1 MVALGQGSASDDPL
15 PIAMPDAFLLFF
27 LIAVGAVVFFAWLAR
42 KQAKERTAA
51 LGLLAARRGWIF
63 YGDTRDRGFEASY
76 PQFPLFRRGHSRH
89 AHNRFSGRIQ
99 AFDTELRAEAGDYH
113 YQITSGSGK
122 NRNTRTY
129 RFSFILVTLP
139 FGPRLPSLRVRTENL
154 LDKLAGAI
162 GFEDIDFES
171 AEFSRRHHV
180 SSSDR
185 RFAYALIDPRMIE
198 FLLGQH
204 PPVFELGGGV
214 LLVISSEGNRR
225 WEPPEFSAA
234 FDWTQT
240 FLARWPGHLV
250 TDLRAR

>member
-1 MVALGQGSASDDPL
+1 MTLLVWFYSARPA
-15 PIAMPDAFLLFF
+15 PTAMPEAFFPVF
-27 LIAVGAVVFFAWLAR
+27 LILAVGVVIFFAWLAH

-51 LGLLAARRGWIF
+51 LGQLSARLGWSF
-63 YGDTRDRGFEASY
+63 YGDAKDRSFDDAH
-76 PQFPLFRRGHSRH
+76 PQFALFRRGHSRH
-89 AHNRFSGRIQ
+89 AHNRLSGRIQ
-99 AFDTELRAEAGDYH
+99 ALDTDLRSEAGDYH

-129 RFSFILVTLP
+129 RFSFILVSLP
-139 FGPRLPSLRVRTENL
+139 FGPGLPTLRVRGENF
-154 LDKLAGAI
+154 LDKIAGAV

-204 PPVFELGGGV
+204 PPVFELGAGV
-214 LLVISSEGNRR
+214 LLVISGDGTRR
-225 WEPPEFSAA
+225 WEPPEFAA
-234 FDWTQT
+234 ALDWTRD
-240 FLARWPGHLV
+240 FLARWPAHLV